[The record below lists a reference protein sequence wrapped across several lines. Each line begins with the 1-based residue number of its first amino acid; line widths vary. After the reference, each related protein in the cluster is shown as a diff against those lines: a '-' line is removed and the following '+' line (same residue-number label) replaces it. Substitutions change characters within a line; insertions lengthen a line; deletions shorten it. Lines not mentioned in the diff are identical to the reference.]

1 MPPVAEIDAAQ
12 AAKRLGKKAEA
23 LAHFEK
29 YVEDYLADRKKANGD
44 SFDHHALLNT
54 ISSIRTAEVRA
65 LWTDDPALLPQDPT
79 EAFWWEIWL
88 PVRGDRNAV
97 VADFRKLATLSEC
110 QVSEH
115 QINFPERTVDC
126 GGGFTLTVGQN
137 PAECAAITVPPAACT
152 ATVGDARAC
161 IGGLA
166 GATDAEIC
174 SDTFMLPAACA
185 ALEAC

>member
-1 MPPVAEIDAAQ
+1 MQNLTSLLCAALFTVGLIACGGDDGPSDSTKLTSLS
-12 AAKRLGKKAEA
+12 AADIKSVCED
-23 LAHFEK
+23 LA
-29 YVEDYLADRKKANGD
+29 AD
-44 SFDHHALLNT
+44 
-54 ISSIRTAEVRA
+54 
-65 LWTDDPALLPQDPT
+65 
-79 EAFWWEIWL
+79 
-88 PVRGDRNAV
+88 
-97 VADFRKLATLSEC
+97 
-110 QVSEH
+110 
-115 QINFPERTVDC
+115 FPERTVDC

-174 SDTFMLPAACA
+174 SDTFMLPAECA